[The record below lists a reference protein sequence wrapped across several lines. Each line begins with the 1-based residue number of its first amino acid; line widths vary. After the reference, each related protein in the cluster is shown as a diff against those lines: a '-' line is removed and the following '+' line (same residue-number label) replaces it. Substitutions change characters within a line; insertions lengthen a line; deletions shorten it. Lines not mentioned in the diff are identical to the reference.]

1 VASSFALT
9 SMKFADFWERNTYDI
24 VLCLGDRYEMAA
36 AVQAGIPYGL
46 KFAHFHG
53 GETTIGAIDNIYRHQ
68 ITLASSLHFTATTT
82 YSEKVAQ
89 LTGSAHNVFMVG
101 SLSLDGLT
109 KMELLPET
117 IFRKEFDIRGDYL
130 LVTFHPETK
139 AHQINTRYA
148 DEV

>member
-1 VASSFALT
+1 GFTLGEIKGYGFLRIKTLNTVIANDDQNAVASSFALT

-82 YSEKVAQ
+82 YSEKVAL

-109 KMELLPET
+109 KME
-117 IFRKEFDIRGDYL
+117 
-130 LVTFHPETK
+130 
-139 AHQINTRYA
+139 
-148 DEV
+148 